1 MLEKSKKLD
10 VELDASMKSC
20 GERMGRLVSDDSADT
35 ARSANDTSAQMD
47 VPIDDVLELIAL

>member
-10 VELDASMKSC
+10 VDASMKSC

-47 VPIDDVLELIAL
+47 VPIAVPPRFTSYI